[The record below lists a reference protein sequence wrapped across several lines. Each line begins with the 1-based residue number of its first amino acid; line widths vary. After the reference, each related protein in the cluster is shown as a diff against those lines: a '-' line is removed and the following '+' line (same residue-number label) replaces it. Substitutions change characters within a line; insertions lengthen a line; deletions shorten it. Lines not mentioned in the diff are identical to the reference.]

1 MESLGSRMTKAVVGA
16 ASAVAPGM
24 VGRAVAWLFLT
35 PFKPNAL
42 TRQQKALMARAQKH
56 LDKGEAFKVR
66 HPAGTLQAYRFHSSA
81 GGPTRGTV
89 IFVHGWMG
97 RAALMAGFIK
107 PLTAEGFDV
116 VCFDLPAHGRSD
128 GLQTNGII
136 CAAALQAVA
145 AEVGPLEAA
154 VGHSFGGFV
163 IGLAAEGRA
172 PLGSALD
179 VKRIAL
185 IAAPNAFTD
194 MTARLGLEIG
204 LGPHA
209 QAVFEKIL
217 AKIGGRRLSEF
228 DGNRM
233 LGGIDRPILVIHSR
247 DDEEVPFAQGVA
259 YQALGDHV
267 TFLPVDRL
275 GHRQILYAP
284 STIRSVRDFVSRHCN
299 ASPDKRRSARIQ
311 GDLGA

>member
-1 MESLGSRMTKAVVGA
+1 MGSLESRMTKAAVGA
-16 ASAVAPGM
+16 ASAVAPAM
-24 VGRAVAWLFLT
+24 AGRGAAWLFLT

-56 LDKGEAFKVR
+56 LDKGEAFRVR
-66 HPAGTLQAYRFHSSA
+66 HPGGTLQAYRFRGSA

-89 IFVHGWMG
+89 ILVHGWMG
-97 RAALMAGFIK
+97 RAALMAGFIN

-128 GLQTNGII
+128 GRQTNGLV

-145 AEVGPLEAA
+145 AEVGPVEAA

-172 PLGSALD
+172 PMKSALD
-179 VKRIAL
+179 VKRMAL
-185 IAAPNAFTD
+185 IAAPNSFTD
-194 MTARLGLEIG
+194 LTTRFGQEIG
-204 LGPHA
+204 LGKRA
-209 QAVFEKIL
+209 QAVFEKTL
-217 AKIGGRRLSEF
+217 KKIGSRRLSEF
-228 DGNRM
+228 DGNRI

-247 DDEEVPFAQGVA
+247 DDEEIPFAQGA
-259 YQALGDHV
+259 TFQALGEHV
-267 TFLPVDRL
+267 TFLPANGL

-284 STIRSVRDFVSRHCN
+284 STIRSVRDFVARHGIRT
-299 ASPDKRRSARIQ
+299 DRQ
-311 GDLGA
+311 GAVRQNFQ

>member
-1 MESLGSRMTKAVVGA
+1 MGSLGSRMTKTAVSA
-16 ASAVAPGM
+16 ASAVAPGL
-24 VGRAVAWLFLT
+24 VGRGAAWLFLT

-42 TRQQKALMARAQKH
+42 NRKQKAFMARAQSR
-56 LDKGEAFKVR
+56 LDRGEAFKVR
-66 HPAGTLQAYRFHSSA
+66 HPAGTLQAYGFHNST

-89 IFVHGWMG
+89 ILVHGWMG
-97 RAALMAGFIK
+97 RAALMAGFIG

-128 GLQTNGII
+128 GRQTNGLI

-145 AEVGPLEAA
+145 SEVGPVEAA

-172 PLGSALD
+172 PMTAALD
-179 VKRIAL
+179 IERIAL

-194 MTARLGLEIG
+194 LTARFGLEIG

-209 QAVFEKIL
+209 QAAFERIL
-217 AKIGGRRLSEF
+217 TKIGGRGLSEF

-247 DDEEVPFAQGVA
+247 DDDEVPFAQGAA
-259 YQALGDHV
+259 YRALGEHV
-267 TFLPVDRL
+267 TFLPADRL

-284 STIRSVRDFVSRHCN
+284 STIRSVRDFVARHGTRTDRQDAVRRNSR
-299 ASPDKRRSARIQ
+299 
-311 GDLGA
+311 